1 MNPQDATIHEIYKY
15 MNERGVAISY
25 LGDFSHAVVN
35 SLLVSVKK
43 IINAAEIDFQNKKRF
58 YAVVAE
64 CLDNVN
70 RYNYNFGEGNG
81 SQNPSKTFFN
91 ILESNESF
99 IIQTGNY
106 IDGKRAPELT
116 AKLEKVNSLDK
127 EGLKA
132 YYHDKLAESPAKG
145 GGLGIID
152 ISIRSGCK
160 ISYELKPVT
169 DDVLFFILQTTI
181 KK

>member
-1 MNPQDATIHEIYKY
+1 MNPGNSVIHEIYQY
-15 MNERGVAISY
+15 MNEKGILISY
-25 LGDFSHAVVN
+25 LGDFNHTIVN
-35 SLLVSVKK
+35 SLLSSVKK
-43 IINAAEIDFQNKKRF
+43 IINATEIDFQSKKRF

-70 RYNYNFGEGNG
+70 KYNYKYEGSEQEPN
-81 SQNPSKTFFN
+81 KTFFN
-91 ILESNESF
+91 ILESKEAF

-106 IDGKRAPELT
+106 MESKSAPELT
-116 AKLEKVNSLDK
+116 AKLDKVNSLDK

-132 YYHDKLAESPAKG
+132 FYHDKLAESPAKG

-160 ISYELKPVT
+160 INYEIKPVS
-169 DDVLFFILQTTI
+169 DNLLFFILQTTI